1 MGFFDLFTD
10 LLYKARGVHINRVG
24 LEDFAP
30 RFTAVLKAMLAEV
43 KIWELAG
50 IDWKGEWSESR
61 EQESIDAY
69 VAHLSARF
77 QPAHN
82 ALNDVK
88 LDKPYAKLHRLAMIA
103 SRAYGEAL
111 TSQIEEK
118 RLFLSP
124 QYLSKA
130 YHQKQRDTRQW
141 NDLTWEYIE
150 NLVDEARRIE
160 VDDPQ
165 AFRLL
170 APSDVILEN
179 IEAPQPGKSP
189 WEP

>member
-1 MGFFDLFTD
+1 MGFFDLFAD
-10 LLYKARGVHINRVG
+10 LFYKVRGVQVNRVG

-30 RFTAVLKAMLAEV
+30 RFTAVLKAMVSVV
-43 KIWELAG
+43 KIQKLAG
-50 IDWKGEWSESR
+50 KEWPRGKEWSESW
-61 EQESIDAY
+61 EQEHIDAS
-69 VAHLSARF
+69 VAHLLERV

-88 LDKPYAKLHRLAMIA
+88 LDKPYDRLHRLAMSA

-111 TSQIEEK
+111 TSRIEEK

-130 YHQKQRDTRQW
+130 YHQKQRDTGQW
-141 NDLTWEYIE
+141 NALAWEYIDK
-150 NLVDEARRIE
+150 LVNEARRIE

-170 APSDVILEN
+170 VPSDVILEDVS
-179 IEAPQPGKSP
+179 SP
-189 WEP
+189 EPLGTFW

>member
-1 MGFFDLFTD
+1 MGFLDFF
-10 LLYKARGVHINRVG
+10 YKVRGVHVNRVG
-24 LEDFAP
+24 LEDFAS
-30 RFTAVLKAMLAEV
+30 RFTAVLEAMLWEV

-61 EQESIDAY
+61 EQEFIDAC
-69 VAHLSARF
+69 VTHLSARF

-88 LDKPYAKLHRLAMIA
+88 LDKPYANLHRLAMMA

-111 TSQIEEK
+111 TSLIEEK

-124 QYLSKA
+124 QFLSKA
-130 YHQKQRDTRQW
+130 HQKKQRDTRQW
-141 NDLTWEYIE
+141 NVLFWEHIDKL
-150 NLVDEARRIE
+150 NNEASRIK

-170 APSDVILEN
+170 VPSDVILEDVSS
-179 IEAPQPGKSP
+179 PQGNDLAQSIISFM
-189 WEP
+189 